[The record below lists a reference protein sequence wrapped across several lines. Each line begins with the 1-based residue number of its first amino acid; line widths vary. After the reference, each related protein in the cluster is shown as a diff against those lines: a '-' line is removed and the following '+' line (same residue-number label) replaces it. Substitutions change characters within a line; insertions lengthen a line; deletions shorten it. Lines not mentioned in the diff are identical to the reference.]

1 MAAWRRGCECDRE
14 LGTRDGRRCALQC
27 CSLDTATV
35 EECERWVW
43 SVVETRDRTVALPE
57 GMEVVDVTGCGNT
70 STAGACC
77 AWCEGN
83 DPIMTGIMANISANY
98 NLRQI
103 GPYPNFTDD
112 VVREAHAFAQ
122 KLYADGNYY
131 EVD

>member
-1 MAAWRRGCECDRE
+1 
-14 LGTRDGRRCALQC
+14 
-27 CSLDTATV
+27 
-35 EECERWVW
+35 
-43 SVVETRDRTVALPE
+43 
-57 GMEVVDVTGCGNT
+57 MEVVDVTGCGNT

-122 KLYADGNYY
+122 KLYADGNFY